1 MITLSVEVN
10 PNREVEMPEEQVT
23 PEMEEAVHR
32 TLYHHPRSS
41 PAIVQL
47 LTGKTYDVPPL
58 PPTKEQEKIAHGVV
72 EELISIHYSTFRQAC
87 IEVTGEDPAE
97 NW

>member
-1 MITLSVEVN
+1 MCGA
-10 PNREVEMPEEQVT
+10 RVT

-47 LTGKTYDVPPL
+47 LTGRTYDTPPH
-58 PPTKEQEKIAHGVV
+58 PPTEVQEQMAHDVV
-72 EELISIHYSTFRQAC
+72 EELITIHYTTLRKAC
-87 IEVTGEDPAE
+87 IEVTGEDPTE
-97 NW
+97 HW